1 MESKPPE
8 HANRSIALYCRVSTD
23 EQAKDGLSLHE
34 QQERLGSYCR
44 AMGWENPMQVY
55 VEKAISA
62 KNTDRPELTKLM
74 KAVKNNKIAKVLVTK
89 LDRISRK
96 LLDLLNL
103 INIFYEYKV
112 DFVSIS
118 ESFDTNTPSGRL
130 TMQVLGAVAEF
141 ERESIRERVFET
153 MHYAARQGKWMTQ
166 SPYGY
171 QLLDK
176 KLVVFEPEAK
186 IVKLI
191 FEDYLNKGMG
201 YQAIAKKLNFEEI
214 PSKFNKGWSTQTIK
228 LLLSNPVYKGTLV
241 WNRSDSTKEK
251 RTSKDDGEWITVEEA
266 HDPIIDK
273 KTWDAVQN
281 RMKERQ
287 IAPRAKSSPHLLGGL
302 LKCGKCEASMIIGWS
317 GSKNNRYRV
326 YRCSTSKNKGTCSM
340 KQFRAD
346 DVEAWFKQGLVTLFQ
361 SVDHKAEIKVIPN
374 EDQTHA
380 SIKQKIRTS
389 KKRYERKVEAYAAGL
404 ISLEDLNGE
413 KEGLDGILEG
423 IENNQLY
430 DLEAINSLVLEF
442 YDQRESIGKI
452 IDTLH
457 IQEIKKLIQTFI
469 YQVNLIEGN
478 KIEIVLRL

>member
-1 MESKPPE
+1 MESKPQE

-34 QQERLGSYCR
+34 QQERLESYCR
-44 AMGWENPMQVY
+44 AMGWQNPIQVY

-214 PSKFNKGWSTQTIK
+214 PSKLNKGWSTQTIK

-241 WNRSDSTKEK
+241 WNRSDSTKDK
-251 RTSKDDGEWITVEEA
+251 RTSKDDSEWITVEDA

-273 KTWDAVQN
+273 KTWNAVQN

-302 LKCGKCEASMIIGWS
+302 LKCGKCEASMVIGWS

-326 YRCSTSKNKGTCSM
+326 YRCSTSKNKGTCNM

-361 SVDHKAEIKVIPN
+361 SVDHQAEIKVIPN
-374 EDQTHA
+374 EDYTHT
-380 SIKQKIRTS
+380 SIIQKIRTS

-404 ISLEDLNGE
+404 ISLEDLDGE
-413 KEGLDGILEG
+413 KERLDGIIMEAEG
-423 IENNQLY
+423 ETYKSDAEVQDLFIKFKSEMEHIEDVMN
-430 DLEAINSLVLEF
+430 VLNL
-442 YDQRESIGKI
+442 DNLKR
-452 IDTLH
+452 
-457 IQEIKKLIQTFI
+457 LIQIFTDKIF
-469 YQVNLIEGN
+469 LIEEGELN
-478 KIEIVLRL
+478 IILII

>member
-8 HANRSIALYCRVSTD
+8 HTNRSIALYCRVSTD

-34 QQERLGSYCR
+34 QQERLESYCR
-44 AMGWENPMQVY
+44 AMGWENPIQVY

-62 KNTDRPELTKLM
+62 KNTDRPKLKNLM
-74 KAVKNNKIAKVLVTK
+74 KAVKNNEISKVLVTK

-103 INIFYEYKV
+103 IDTFYEYKV

-171 QLLDK
+171 QLHHK
-176 KLVVFEPEAK
+176 ELVVFEPEAK
-186 IVKLI
+186 VVKLI
-191 FEDYLNKGMG
+191 FDEYFNKGMG

-251 RTSKDDGEWITVEEA
+251 RTSKDDGEWITVEKA

-346 DVEAWFKQGLVTLFQ
+346 DVESWFKQGLVTLFQ
-361 SVDHKAEIKVIPN
+361 SVDHQAEIKVIPN
-374 EDQTHA
+374 EDHTHT

-389 KKRYERKVEAYAAGL
+389 KKRYERKVEAYTAGL
-404 ISLEDLNGE
+404 ISLEDLDGE
-413 KEGLDGILEG
+413 KERLDGVMGEAEKVEVMNTFEI
-423 IENNQLY
+423 Y
-430 DLEAINSLVLEF
+430 DLLSKFEKQTQNISTFISFLNIQDAKYLIQIL
-442 YDQRESIGKI
+442 IKKI
-452 IDTLH
+452 ILMNEK
-457 IQEIKKLIQTFI
+457 EINIIL
-469 YQVNLIEGN
+469 N
-478 KIEIVLRL
+478 